1 MSSKSQYSIN
11 QINRLSF
18 PDRYTVCR
26 IAFFRGY
33 KLRQSNNGA
42 YIHIKEID
50 ENTLNEIYH
59 FFKHKLSS

>member
-1 MSSKSQYSIN
+1 MSSKSQYIIK

-26 IAFFRGY
+26 TAVFRGY

-42 YIHIKEID
+42 YIHIKQID
-50 ENTLNEIYH
+50 ENTLNDIDIFLKY
-59 FFKHKLSS
+59 KLCS

>member
-1 MSSKSQYSIN
+1 MSSKSQYIIK

-18 PDRYTVCR
+18 PDRVIVCR
-26 IAFFRGY
+26 IVVFRGY

-50 ENTLNEIYH
+50 ENTLNEIYT
-59 FFKHKLSS
+59 FLKYKLSS